1 MRQHIHEKDRP
12 PEVATGLKT
21 GLKTLAYL
29 NLPGTQ
35 YLIRVAEVFMSA
47 SQPVIG
53 KYRKQ
58 AVRSPLPVD

>member
-1 MRQHIHEKDRP
+1 MRQRIHEKRP
-12 PEVATGLKT
+12 TALGATGLKT
-21 GLKTLAYL
+21 GLKTLAYS